1 MTRRKLVLSTGNINK
16 IEEIKKILKDLPIE
30 VLSKRD
36 LGLDGFK
43 IEENG
48 EILEENAIKKATSLI
63 ERVQGMVMADDTGL
77 FVEYLNGEPGIHSAR
92 YSGINATYE
101 SNNIELLKK
110 LKGVPLEKR
119 KAWFK
124 TVIALVTEE
133 GKIITVSGE
142 CRGYISFE
150 PKGED
155 GFGYDPLFIVEGY
168 NKTFA
173 ELGEGIKNQ
182 ISHRAR
188 ALQKLKIEIIKVL
201 EDD

>member
-1 MTRRKLVLSTGNINK
+1 M
-16 IEEIKKILKDLPIE
+16 
-30 VLSKRD
+30 
-36 LGLDGFK
+36 
-43 IEENG
+43 
-48 EILEENAIKKATSLI
+48 
-63 ERVQGMVMADDTGL
+63 
-77 FVEYLNGEPGIHSAR
+77 
-92 YSGINATYE
+92 
-101 SNNIELLKK
+101 
-110 LKGVPLEKR
+110 
-119 KAWFK
+119 
-124 TVIALVTEE
+124 TEE